1 MKLKIERAKS
11 SDAKELLDY
20 TKKIGAESDNVTFGP
35 EGLPFT
41 VEQEADFIKSREA
54 AKLSPFFVARYDG
67 KIIGIANLDVVDRER
82 LRHRGEIG
90 ISVLKE
96 FWGNG
101 IGSLLMQ
108 EIIKFAL
115 FNNIEILHL
124 TVRSDNERAI
134 ALYKKFG
141 FEKTGMMVGEMK
153 INGELID
160 CDIRCLKI

>member
-1 MKLKIERAKS
+1 MTLKIERAKS
-11 SDAKELLDY
+11 SDAQELLDY

-101 IGSLLMQ
+101 MGSLLMQ

-141 FEKTGMMVGEMK
+141 FEKTGTMVGEMK
-153 INGELID
+153 INGKLID
-160 CDIRCLKI
+160 CDIMCLKI